1 MIPKVKHAAA
11 IVITTYRRC
20 DDLIRCINS
29 CLAQDMVCEILV
41 FDDAS
46 DDDTAERI
54 RKAFPTVRLFAS
66 SERKG
71 LIVNRNRGFTE
82 ASAPIVISI
91 DDDAYFSRPDIVS
104 GAVRILGHDPQIGA
118 VAMPYIEPLPRR
130 SHSSQTDPFQGKP
143 GQDLRAYV
151 GCAHAVRRQ
160 VALQLGGYREFFVHQ
175 HEERD
180 LCLRMRAAGWRIVYG
195 DTAPIVHMA
204 NPDREQ
210 NRVIYYG
217 GRNQILFETLNA
229 PFPEVVWRVWLASL
243 GIIRYR
249 FAWRTL
255 PVKMRAIGAG
265 LVESARYW
273 NLRRPVTRKLYSE
286 YRTLKSHGSE
296 TWDGPMPPPCHERT
310 FKQSPAV
317 PPTR

>member
-1 MIPKVKHAAA
+1 VA

-20 DDLIRCINS
+20 DDVITCINS
-29 CLAQDMVCEILV
+29 CLAQDLACEILV

-46 DDDTAERI
+46 DDGTAERI
-54 RKAFPTVRLFAS
+54 RKAFPGVRLFAS

-71 LIVNRNRGFTE
+71 LIVNRNRGFRE

-104 GAVRILGHDPQIGA
+104 GVTRTLKSDPRIGA
-118 VAMPYIEPLPRR
+118 VAIPYIEPLSRQ
-130 SHSSQTDPFQGKP
+130 SHSSRTGPFYGRA
-143 GQDLRAYV
+143 GQDLRTYV

-195 DTAPIVHMA
+195 DTGPIVHMA
-204 NPDREQ
+204 SPNRERDRMM
-210 NRVIYYG
+210 YYG

-229 PFPEVVWRVWLASL
+229 PFPDLVWRVGAASL
-243 GIIRYR
+243 GFLRYR
-249 FAWRTL
+249 FAWTTL
-255 PVKMRAIGAG
+255 ALKMRAIGAG
-265 LVESARYW
+265 LVQSARHW
-273 NLRRPVTRKLYSE
+273 RLRRPVTHKLYREYRKLQ
-286 YRTLKSHGSE
+286 SHGAIA
-296 TWDGPMPPPCHERT
+296 WDGPIPPPCHETAPQQRST
-310 FKQSPAV
+310 V
-317 PPTR
+317 PE